1 MTPVKRQLLKRIAK
15 VATVAFVL
23 VGVILFLAIATPVGF
38 RFEPWRRL
46 PVLDHR
52 MLPHLSAIF
61 AAAFGAFFGSLSAF
75 YRNEAAPIPGN
86 GGANS
91 PNCCPRR
98 ACRADCGDI

>member
-1 MTPVKRQLLKRIAK
+1 M
-15 VATVAFVL
+15 ATVAFVL
-23 VGVILFLAIATPVGF
+23 VGVILFLAIATPVRY

-75 YRNEAAPIPGN
+75 YLGRLQQQID
-86 GGANS
+86 
-91 PNCCPRR
+91 RR
-98 ACRADCGDI
+98 EKRWKQFGV